1 MSDLK
6 KFNEYLEEDFNQA
19 LIEPSSAAAQ
29 QAKKLNLQYVG
40 FGRYEDPNTQQIT
53 HIVQNERLVPFSKAV
68 KSNAFKQQSADDYG
82 SFVKQ
87 QLPQIEQV
95 HTYLSS
101 YYKPESYSEDEL
113 DAIQEYTGVG
123 YFDINEKL
131 YSLPTGI
138 KANKIQPE
146 FDGDEIPAHVASLDT
161 ALNKT
166 KCPIETLVYVGLGT
180 DYDITN
186 FIPGKS
192 FAFKGYRSTT
202 LNPNIALNY
211 NSRVN
216 KTAQR
221 QQTVM
226 LQIRVKKGSK
236 GMFVD
241 DFSANPGESEYLL
254 PRGSKVKILSGP
266 NKLVGSNAYTGSNGL
281 EVLYYD
287 CELVK

>member
-1 MSDLK
+1 MTELV
-6 KFNEYLEEDFNQA
+6 KFKQFFGEDFNQA
-19 LIEPSSAAAQ
+19 LVEPSSAAAA
-29 QAKKLNLQYVG
+29 QAKKLGLQYVG
-40 FGRYEDPNTQQIT
+40 FGRYEDPNTQQVT
-53 HIVQNERLVPFSKAV
+53 HIVQNERLVPFSKAI

-82 SFVKQ
+82 SMVKQ

-101 YYKPESYSEDEL
+101 YYKPESYTEDEL
-113 DAIQEYTGVG
+113 DAIQEFTGPG
-123 YFDINEKL
+123 YLDINEKL

-138 KANKIQPE
+138 KANKIEPE
-146 FDGDEIPAHVASLDT
+146 FDGDEIPAHVAALDT

-166 KCPIETLVYVGLGT
+166 KCPVETLVYVGLGPE
-180 DYDITN
+180 YDITQ
-186 FIPGKS
+186 FVPGKS
-192 FAFKGYRSTT
+192 FSFKGFRSTT

-226 LQIRVKKGSK
+226 LQIKVKKGSK